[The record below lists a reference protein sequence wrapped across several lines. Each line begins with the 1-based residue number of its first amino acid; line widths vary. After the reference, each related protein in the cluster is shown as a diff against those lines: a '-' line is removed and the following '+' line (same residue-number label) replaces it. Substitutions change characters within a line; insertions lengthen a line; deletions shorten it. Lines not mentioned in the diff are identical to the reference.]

1 VINSQRAHR
10 RATVEF
16 FAAHLPGCAKRVR
29 FQRWCDELQQVT
41 PIVEPCRPPPVG
53 DSFLM
58 GYVAGDG
65 SFVRSGRR
73 YRFAVAVSAVDHT
86 LLLQFAARFGVGGVD
101 RVRPRE
107 SHHREV
113 SIYRVG
119 SVHDLRSSVI
129 PVVDAALLPRY
140 KRTQFDRWQASLEAF
155 WTNEMRRSRECST
168 HGCHRP
174 RRAKGL
180 CRQHYFRAFG
190 R

>member
-16 FAAHLPGCAKRVR
+16 FAAHLPDCAKRVQ

-129 PVVDAALLPRY
+129 PVVDAALLPCY